1 MIKWLKFLFLLLL
14 KPAKLHIRIVYI
26 TRYLQIRFLFSGSKK
41 PKPTP
46 SAPSVEM
53 HAASDST
60 IKTAHRLPSYHSQT
74 SHSTANPNQLLP
86 PQTRSHRSETNK
98 TVPTILKVVHH
109 HDPLWD
115 LHEINRF
122 TRDIFKFKHGNI
134 LSEIFFLSHSSSRS
148 SS

>member
-1 MIKWLKFLFLLLL
+1 
-14 KPAKLHIRIVYI
+14 
-26 TRYLQIRFLFSGSKK
+26 
-41 PKPTP
+41 
-46 SAPSVEM
+46 M
-53 HAASDST
+53 HTASDST

-86 PQTRSHRSETNK
+86 PQTKSHRSETNK
-98 TVPTILKVVHH
+98 TVPTPLKVVHD

-134 LSEIFFLSHSSSRS
+134 LSEIFFSVILLQGGHPKSENHPFRVRLIW
-148 SS
+148 